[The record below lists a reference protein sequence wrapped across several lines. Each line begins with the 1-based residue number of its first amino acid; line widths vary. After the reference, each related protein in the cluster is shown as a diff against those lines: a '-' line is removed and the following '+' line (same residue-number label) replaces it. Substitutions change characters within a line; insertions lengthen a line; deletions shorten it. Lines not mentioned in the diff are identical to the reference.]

1 MLQQLNSPRSSGT
14 NIYSC
19 SKMTFLSF
27 IWARGPG
34 DHGTVWLV
42 TRPPWHQMSVTVTGL
57 SSGPRE
63 CYRPHSV
70 HNSSRSTSD
79 MRTPEPEPG
88 PTSQLCHFVKCVS
101 GESHRDL
108 IEWYRGEW
116 ITEYFTSE
124 KVSYF
129 NLTAF
134 KYLHQKTS
142 SAPQQYNFS
151 QVVSS
156 STR

>member
-1 MLQQLNSPRSSGT
+1 MLQQLNSPESSGT

-27 IWARGPG
+27 IGARSPG

-42 TRPPWHQMSVTVTGL
+42 TRAVTSNECHSHWSELRTERG
-57 SSGPRE
+57 RE

-79 MRTPEPEPG
+79 MRTPEPG

-124 KVSYF
+124 KVFYF

-134 KYLHQKTS
+134 RYLHQKTNS
-142 SAPQQYNFS
+142 LF
-151 QVVSS
+151 
-156 STR
+156 